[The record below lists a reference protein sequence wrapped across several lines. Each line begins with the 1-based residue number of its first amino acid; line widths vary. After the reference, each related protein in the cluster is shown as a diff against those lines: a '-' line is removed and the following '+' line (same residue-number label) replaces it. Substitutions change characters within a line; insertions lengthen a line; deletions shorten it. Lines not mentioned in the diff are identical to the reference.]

1 MQGKSETKTYPI
13 LDKDETPCTIKL
25 IGLKGAGRVR
35 SELSKVIPGSKIDF
49 KPGDIMFDEPQPKDA
64 ADARDRAADKIL
76 AELVKVY
83 GALKEI
89 RQGFRRDYNHLT
101 VEGEDKIYATMLEG
115 LGVWDDVRLLESM
128 IFKVNAKG
136 RPGAAPNDRLD
147 SMILCL
153 AAPEKDKITGKIKR
167 RTSKIWELISGFLN
181 EQGIKNDKG
190 KEFTPDSVEARHRR
204 FIADIDKGRLPG
216 GVLNR
221 ETVLITLLQI
231 KERIPRDKW
240 PGSNKYNLSPA
251 MLREYL
257 AREYKKRKKTK

>member
-1 MQGKSETKTYPI
+1 MQGKSETKTYPL
-13 LDKDETPCTIKL
+13 LDKDKTPYTNKL
-25 IGLKGAGRVR
+25 IKLKGAGRVCL
-35 SELSKVIPGSKIDF
+35 ELSKVIPGSKINF
-49 KPGDIMFDEPQPKDA
+49 QPGDIMFDEPQSRDA

-83 GALKEI
+83 GALKDI

-101 VEGEDKIYATMLEG
+101 VEGEDKIYATMLEE

-128 IFKVNAKG
+128 TFKVNAKG

-147 SMILCL
+147 FMIFGL
-153 AAPEKDKITGKIKR
+153 AAPGKDERRTGKIW
-167 RTSKIWELISGFLN
+167 IIISGFLN

-204 FIADIDKGRLPG
+204 FITDIGKGRYPG
-216 GVLNR
+216 GVLSR
-221 ETVLITLLQI
+221 ESVLIGLLQI
-231 KERIPRDKW
+231 KERIGRDKW